1 MASVLASRS
10 AAKGRRLNIGSTNAS
25 DAYTVRSMA
34 PSDVVGDDGGEW
46 QIGSPQHGD
55 GHAQA

>member
-25 DAYTVRSMA
+25 DAYTKQTKPKPDARANGKNRRTPGVKRLNRR
-34 PSDVVGDDGGEW
+34 
-46 QIGSPQHGD
+46 GSG
-55 GHAQA
+55 